1 MEHQSLGSGR
11 TFLGVS
17 LVSVVL
23 LQPPDPLLDEIVEVG
38 VDSGVLEGDGGGK
51 SMSSGLD

>member
-1 MEHQSLGSGR
+1 
-11 TFLGVS
+11 
-17 LVSVVL
+17 
-23 LQPPDPLLDEIVEVG
+23 LLDEIVEVG